1 MKDNVL
7 NTRDVSRDVFSA
19 TIGSILNCYVGQP
32 LDTVKVCTH
41 MASLHH
47 SSNPTTADHLLY
59 MFPTYINI
67 YN

>member
-32 LDTVKVCTH
+32 LDTVKVCTY

-47 SSNPTTADHLLY
+47 KCNHTTADLLHVSL
-59 MFPTYINI
+59 T
-67 YN
+67 